1 SSSSAIEFPFRG
13 QRPVQDMLPFANLR
27 AKSLSYWMLAQTQ
40 HAVESDPRMAASVLV
55 NGDTVNDV
63 ALTQILERPEKMLR
77 SDTEHRG
84 ADADAGIERDDFV
97 VLQFLAEAIDQVNF
111 CAHGPL
117 RADRRGLDGFDDT
130 LGRADLIGG
139 LGDLEAAF
147 GMRDDANSAMLASKG
162 FDGRDRV
169 HVRDGDDL
177 RRIDERREFAP
188 AGFHLAD
195 VGHIGHR
202 AAGVQV
208 GQDNDLVL
216 TAKNI
221 SAFGHE
227 MDTAENDVAAF
238 GFSGL

>member
-1 SSSSAIEFPFRG
+1 
-13 QRPVQDMLPFANLR
+13 MLPFANLR

-40 HAVESDPRMAASVLV
+40 HAVESNPRMTASVLV

-84 ADADAGIERDDFV
+84 ANADAGIERDDFV

-117 RADRRGLDGFDDT
+117 RADRRSLDGFDDT

-147 GMRDDANSAMLASKG
+147 GMRDDANSRMLAA
-162 FDGRDRV
+162 DALDL
-169 HVRDGDDL
+169 L
-177 RRIDERREFAP
+177 RREALVHGTIALPEDDA
-188 AGFHLAD
+188 
-195 VGHIGHR
+195 R
-202 AAGVQV
+202 AANRFQSVSAKFLIRV
-208 GQDNDLVL
+208 PNDHLVEGNAH
-216 TAKNI
+216 TMA
-221 SAFGHE
+221 G
-227 MDTAENDVAAF
+227 VAAKVF
-238 GFSGL
+238 VGEEEDFFASRESPFHNL